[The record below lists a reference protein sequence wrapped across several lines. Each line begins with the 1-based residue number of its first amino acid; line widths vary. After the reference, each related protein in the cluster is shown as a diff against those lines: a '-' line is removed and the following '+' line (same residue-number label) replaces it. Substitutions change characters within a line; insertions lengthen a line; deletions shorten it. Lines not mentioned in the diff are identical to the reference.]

1 MGKKKGGKRLGKKQV
16 SELLQ
21 NLFQHHPN
29 ETFSFKQIFR
39 VLKFDT
45 HPLKMLAIDVM
56 EEMAWDDFLS
66 KVSDTSYRLNL
77 KTQVQEGVFRR
88 KSSGR
93 NSFLPD
99 DGGTPVFVAE
109 RNSMSAMDG
118 DRVKVSYMARRD
130 KHIKEAMV
138 IEIVRRAHDTI
149 VGKLRV
155 DKDWAFLIPQDST
168 FVHDIIIPKRKLKGG
183 KTDDKAVVKVIQW
196 PDNEHK
202 NIIGSVI
209 DILGKTGDNN
219 AEMHAILAQYN
230 LPYKYPKN
238 VEEAAE
244 KIDATIT
251 PQDIARREDFRDV
264 FTCTIDPKDAKD
276 FDDALSIRMMES
288 GLWEVGVHI
297 ADVSH
302 YVKEGS
308 VIDKE
313 AYARATS
320 IYLVDRTIPCCL
332 NASATSSVPSGLTRR
347 NSVTA

>member
-16 SELLQ
+16 VELLQ

-29 ETFSFKQIFR
+29 ETFSFKQIFK

-45 HPLKMLAIDVM
+45 HPLKMLAIDTM

-66 KVSDTSYRLNL
+66 KVSDSSYRLNL

-88 KSSGR
+88 KANGR

-138 IEIVRRAHDTI
+138 IEIVKRAHDQI
-149 VGKLRV
+149 VGRLRV
-155 DKDWAFLIPQDST
+155 EKDMAFLVAQDAT

-183 KTDDKAVVKVIQW
+183 KTDDKAVVKVVQW
-196 PDNEHK
+196 PDSEHK
-202 NIIGSVI
+202 NIIGAVV

-238 VEEAAE
+238 VEDAAE

-251 PQDIARREDFRDV
+251 QAEIDRREDFRDV

-276 FDDALSIRMMES
+276 
-288 GLWEVGVHI
+288 
-297 ADVSH
+297 
-302 YVKEGS
+302 
-308 VIDKE
+308 
-313 AYARATS
+313 
-320 IYLVDRTIPCCL
+320 
-332 NASATSSVPSGLTRR
+332 SAVCGKWVCISPM
-347 NSVTA
+347 

>member
-16 SELLQ
+16 IELLQ

-29 ETFSFKQIFR
+29 ETFSFKQIFKA
-39 VLKFDT
+39 LKFDT
-45 HPLKMLAIDVM
+45 HPLKMLAIDTM

-88 KSSGR
+88 KANGR

-138 IEIVRRAHDTI
+138 IEIVRRAHDQI
-149 VGKLRV
+149 VGRLRV
-155 DKDWAFLIPQDST
+155 EKDMAFLVPQDST

-183 KTDDKAVVKVIQW
+183 KTDDKAVVKVVQW

-202 NIIGSVI
+202 NIIGSVV
-209 DILGKTGDNN
+209 DILGKTGENN

-244 KIDATIT
+244 KIDPGMACGKWACI
-251 PQDIARREDFRDV
+251 
-264 FTCTIDPKDAKD
+264 
-276 FDDALSIRMMES
+276 SRM
-288 GLWEVGVHI
+288 
-297 ADVSH
+297 SH
-302 YVKEGS
+302 
-308 VIDKE
+308 
-313 AYARATS
+313 TM
-320 IYLVDRTIPCCL
+320 
-332 NASATSSVPSGLTRR
+332 
-347 NSVTA
+347 